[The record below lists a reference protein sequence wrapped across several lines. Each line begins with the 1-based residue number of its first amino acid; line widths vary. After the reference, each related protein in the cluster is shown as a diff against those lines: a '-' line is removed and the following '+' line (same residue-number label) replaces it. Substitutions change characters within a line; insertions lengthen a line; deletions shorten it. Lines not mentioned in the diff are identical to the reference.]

1 VSLLPPPFYAQIEG
15 LWKTLEDE
23 FGLTGMRVTPYPHF
37 SWQIAQNYDLEHIER
52 IMTGVVS
59 TVTPFTIRTTGL
71 GIFTGPRPVVFIAL
85 VKNAALMSFHKMLWD
100 LTRPFSSGLSP
111 LYSPEYWMPHIS
123 LVYEGTNTINI
134 AGLMQKL
141 AFQPFVWEMSIDN
154 LALIYQENGKA
165 GKVKYQ
171 YNFST

>member
-1 VSLLPPPFYAQIEG
+1 
-15 LWKTLEDE
+15 
-23 FGLTGMRVTPYPHF
+23 
-37 SWQIAQNYDLEHIER
+37 
-52 IMTGVVS
+52 MTGVVS
-59 TVTPFTIRTTGL
+59 TVTPFTIRTSGL
-71 GIFTGPRPVVFIAL
+71 GIFTGLRSVVFIAL

-100 LTRPFSSGLSP
+100 LTRPFSSELNP

-123 LVYEGTNTINI
+123 LVYEDTNTINI

-154 LALIYQENGKA
+154 LALIFQENGKA

-171 YNFST
+171 YNFSICKRAFKYET